1 MKKQF
6 LLSALLLPLA
16 IAIAAV
22 GHTQTTQQRAAASL
36 AGVWKGYFPD
46 APPDAPAVELSLK
59 VQSGKPEGTA
69 IFYTV
74 VNSGAGAEIKG
85 KDEAP
90 LIDPVFDGQVLVFQ
104 VKRPDGSL
112 FTGKVKFVAEN
123 EAVLS
128 YLDRDT
134 GDELAMDLRREK

>member
-6 LLSALLLPLA
+6 LLSALLLPLS

-22 GHTQTTQQRAAASL
+22 GHTQTSQQRSAASL

-46 APPDAPAVELSLK
+46 APDTPAVEFGLK
-59 VQSGKPEGTA
+59 VQSGKPEGTV
-69 IFYTV
+69 IFYIV
-74 VNSGAGAEIKG
+74 VNSGAGAEVKG
-85 KDEAP
+85 KDEKP
-90 LIDPVFDGQVLVFQ
+90 LIDPVFDGRVLAFK
-104 VKRPDGSL
+104 VKRPDGSF

-128 YLDRDT
+128 YQNQDT
-134 GDELAMDLRREK
+134 GDEQSMDLRREK